1 MCNEK
6 FAYSVF
12 CSLHLFVPS
21 RTTVTTAG
29 PKSRLDPL
37 TLTSANAVGLL
48 TVSGITHTATAGPAN
63 SNQQL
68 ATPTGNQQHEVN
80 HSNSNPK
87 ERLKFV
93 PTTISANSA
102 AHSQT
107 TLCVL
112 GSPRLLLH
120 KRC

>member
-12 CSLHLFVPS
+12 CSLHLYVPS

-63 SNQQL
+63 SNQQP
-68 ATPTGNQQHEVN
+68 ATSNTNWQPATRSEPQQQQ
-80 HSNSNPK
+80 
-87 ERLKFV
+87 
-93 PTTISANSA
+93 
-102 AHSQT
+102 SQGT
-107 TLCVL
+107 SKICTYNYF
-112 GSPRLLLH
+112 S
-120 KRC
+120 